1 MTSQVCEIGNSI
13 LQQDGKDHAD
23 LSELMVREEDLEK
36 EGEENDN
43 NNDNDNDNEFVDNEK
58 EK

>member
-1 MTSQVCEIGNSI
+1 MCEIGNSI